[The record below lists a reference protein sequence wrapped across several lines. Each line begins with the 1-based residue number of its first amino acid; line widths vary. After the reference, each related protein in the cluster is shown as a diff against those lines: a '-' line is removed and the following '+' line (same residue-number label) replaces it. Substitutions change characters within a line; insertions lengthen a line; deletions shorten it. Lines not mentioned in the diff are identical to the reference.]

1 MILITLPNVTGDCE
15 IPNFSGYWTA
25 QSFSFSASREI
36 TESAKAGTRDV
47 HIGMAEMQ
55 EVSISKSMD
64 KASVPLMKW
73 AIAGTQI
80 PGEVLIRFVETGTD
94 ASGNALH
101 INFMNV
107 KLDRTFVK
115 SWTLNGSEDDRP
127 TEDVTLYFQYFAIAY
142 APFKGTDIDSAKKAS
157 VGWDHA
163 KNAPWGGKAS
173 IESLLKAEKAPT

>member
-15 IPNFSGYWTA
+15 IPNFSGYFTA
-25 QSFSFSASREI
+25 ESFSFSASREI

-55 EVSISKSMD
+55 EVSLGKSMD

-80 PGEVLIRFVETGTD
+80 PGEVLIRFVETG
-94 ASGNALH
+94 ANSSGDALH

-115 SWTLNGSEDDRP
+115 SWSLSGDADSRP
-127 TEDVTLYFQYFAIAY
+127 TEELTLYFQYFAIAY
-142 APFKGTDIDSAKKAS
+142 VPFKGTDIDTSKKAS

-173 IESLLKAEKAPT
+173 IEALLKAEKAAS